1 MPAEHIVE
9 GEETAEGLHIHK
21 DEGKAARGDTEP
33 PAAEQEPLD

>member
-9 GEETAEGLHIHK
+9 GEETAEGLHVHK
-21 DEGKAARGDTEP
+21 GDSEIESEP